1 MPCFSRCRR
10 RAAYGVHPRF
20 GQKSFHK
27 GSFDAFITILPTR
40 TKPSLDEL
48 PKRAD
53 DIIFKGNKMDL
64 VEECF
69 YHFSVCNNETTLDY
83 RRHKD
88 TKEAEGKIAFAVTS
102 RLNFKLTGN

>member
-1 MPCFSRCRR
+1 MFFAVSPPRRVRCPPP
-10 RAAYGVHPRF
+10 VSDK
-20 GQKSFHK
+20 KSFHK

-69 YHFSVCNNETTLDY
+69 YHFSACNNKTTLDY
-83 RRHKD
+83 GRHKD